1 MKALLIKEMLRNGEN
16 VVEIGIKAKV
26 SLGYVK
32 VIRSCLKRG
41 VSPTFYQKQFLARN
55 PGVRNKDRKKNY
67 DKGAIYDFRSRE
79 TYPDQE
85 KELILKFP
93 GTDREL
99 AKILERS
106 VRAIQVKRVRIR
118 RESGLIVENVF
129 KSAVKEFDSVLNV

>member
-1 MKALLIKEMLRNGEN
+1 MRREMPKNKTFFIRQAIEKGKN
-16 VVEIGIKAKV
+16 VSEITK
-26 SLGYVK
+26 SLKTTPGYVK
-32 VIRSCLKRG
+32 TIKSYLKNG
-41 VSPTFYQKQFLARN
+41 LSGYYYQKRYRSRN
-55 PGVRNKDRKKNY
+55 PGVKNKHRKKNY
-67 DKGAIYDFRSRE
+67 DQGAIYDFRSRE

-129 KSAVKEFDSVLNV
+129 KSAVK